1 MTEPTGVPPNPHI
14 EVLRHALAAW
24 RSLNTIDRREA
35 VFKAAEVIVAEY
47 DAQMAM
53 IAEMMAMPRPS
64 AEEIRRQFIAQT
76 TVPTLDARDV

>member
-14 EVLRHALAAW
+14 EVLRAALAAW

-47 DAQMAM
+47 DAQMAQ
-53 IAEMMAMPRPS
+53 IATMMAMPRPT
-64 AEEIRRQFIAQT
+64 AEEIRRQF
-76 TVPTLDARDV
+76 VGVVELPPGTLHP